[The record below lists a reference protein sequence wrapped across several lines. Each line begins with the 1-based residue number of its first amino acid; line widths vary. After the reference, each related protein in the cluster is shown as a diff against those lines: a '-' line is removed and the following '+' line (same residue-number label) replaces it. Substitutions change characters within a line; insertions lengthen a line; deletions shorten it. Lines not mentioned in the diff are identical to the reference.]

1 MLFRSNHTM
10 SNLLLVSA
18 ADMVS
23 QSVKLSMTS
32 DASNPLQAYLMFL
45 LRCNAFTK
53 LMVSQNLLPRMV
65 SQNLG
70 LVLRQAFHNG
80 LLLLVEQ
87 FQLKAC
93 SRTTS
98 QTQ

>member
-1 MLFRSNHTM
+1 M
-10 SNLLLVSA
+10 SNLWLVSA

-23 QSVKLSMTS
+23 LSVKLSMTS

-45 LRCNAFTK
+45 LRCNALTK
-53 LMVSQNLLPRMV
+53 LMVSQNLLPHG
-65 SQNLG
+65 SLNESLS